1 MFNLAALGAG
11 IGQFAQQ
18 QQQERENQVRTLMLQ
33 MQLRKFQM
41 EMEADRRTNEA
52 AGLSFDLGG
61 GQSPTP
67 IQGLPQPS
75 GMPSGMPSGF
85 PSGMPGTMPQG
96 ANPLAFVGQLADA
109 ARRQQGTQP
118 GSAFEGQ
125 YGGFQ
130 AGALPGGPSIGNIPG
145 GPAYPGT
152 GAPLSHGGVPSRDPG
167 MPTKPPSGGAPS
179 PLLTSA
185 STARNSVPQAD
196 ELARNSSPQAAAPV
210 AQTEPL
216 MPPSVQDIAIILR
229 QKNPTAS
236 TRAIMERAKTEREGL
251 LSDYKVK
258 HDAWKAKTGFAGD
271 AASRAIQSRKVD
283 VDERQGDEKAR
294 QDWERIRQELRRIQE
309 VERAGKATTSDL
321 EFKQKHAGREQA
333 ERERANKARE
343 QGAADR
349 LKATVGKTQ
358 AKTDVALAEA
368 ENLVKDARELAM
380 MIEADPTLVGGPGL
394 ARRAGGAASDVVGAV
409 IGREDPFRMSN
420 PASSDFKSRLQ
431 LLQSRLGKPLLDAR
445 YWSKGE
451 QERMNQLVPALGNWD
466 SPTAARQSLNNIA
479 DTLERTVA
487 ATRAATGAVAEDISK
502 VTDDELLRSLGIGQE
517 QQ

>member
-283 VDERQGDEKAR
+283 VDERQGDEKAS

-358 AKTDVALAEA
+358 AKTDVALTEA

-409 IGREDPFRMSN
+409 IGREDPLRMSN

-451 QERMNQLVPALGNWD
+451 QERMNQLVPALGKWD

-479 DTLERTVA
+479 DTLERIVA
-487 ATRAATGAVAEDISK
+487 ATRAATGAVAEDVDTI
-502 VTDDELLRSLGIGQE
+502 TRDEIRSGLPEIFGTQ
-517 QQ
+517 